1 MACTAWEKKNNLN
14 VSDLIGWMIFGML
27 TSGIGAFYGLFA
39 FWMWHFWYLVEFV
52 EGFVNFCEHPNV
64 SVDLWQI

>member
-1 MACTAWEKKNNLN
+1 
-14 VSDLIGWMIFGML
+14 MIFGIL

-52 EGFVNFCEHPNV
+52 EGFVNFCEQPNV